1 MKRIVVMLATLMVV
15 ALSVGIYLYENQN
28 PVFYPKPHQPTDT
41 VEPAEQEPE
50 SFEPLTDEAISYT
63 LQNEELNITYNGGAD
78 WINVPIDKELL
89 FHGEYHGNGTELIE
103 DSYILTEN
111 IAAFIYGEETNEE
124 YVEKVLLKYSY
135 DQGETWQD
143 GVIAEALSGVRFRK
157 VDFLHES
164 FGYVVLS
171 GGRTMSQEFSIAYLT
186 HDGGATWEATAEPP
200 TTRLLAF
207 GSFIDE
213 QTGFLS
219 YGTINPEIPDVFVTQ
234 DGGKSWK
241 QAQFNMP
248 PQYMRVFVQAEDP
261 EKHED
266 HLTVLLN
273 QGPNGDYE
281 GGKVKGEF
289 RSEDNGLTW
298 EFSREVQ
305 PDEQG

>member
-1 MKRIVVMLATLMVV
+1 MKRIAVFLATLMVI
-15 ALSVGIYLYENQN
+15 ALSIGIYLYENKN
-28 PVFYPKPHQPTDT
+28 PISFPKLPEPTET
-41 VEPAEQEPE
+41 VDPADQEPE
-50 SFEPLTDEAISYT
+50 TFDPVTDDAISYT
-63 LQNEELNITYNGGAD
+63 LQKDELNITYNGGAD
-78 WINVPIDKELL
+78 WINVPIDKESL

-103 DSYILTEN
+103 DSYVLTEN
-111 IAAFIYGEETNEE
+111 LAAFIYGEETNEE
-124 YVEKVLLKYSY
+124 YVDKVLLKYSH

-143 GVIAEALSGVRFRK
+143 GVITEDFLAVRFRK

-171 GGRTMSQEFSIAYLT
+171 GGRTMSQEFSIVYLT

-200 TTRLLAF
+200 TTRLIAF

-219 YGTINPEIPDVFVTQ
+219 YGTINPEEPDVYVTQ
-234 DGGKSWK
+234 DGGKSWE

-248 PQYMRVFVQAEDP
+248 PQYERVFVQAEDP

-266 HLTVLLN
+266 HLTVHVN
-273 QGPNGDYE
+273 QGSSGDYE

-289 RSEDNGLTW
+289 ISEDNGLTW
-298 EFSREVQ
+298 EFSREVG
-305 PDEQG
+305 PDEQE

>member
-1 MKRIVVMLATLMVV
+1 MKRIAVFLATLMIL
-15 ALSVGIYLYENQN
+15 ALSIGIYLYENQN
-28 PVFYPKPHQPTDT
+28 PIYYPKPTNPIET

-63 LQNEELNITYNGGAD
+63 LQNDELNITYNGGAD

-111 IAAFIYGEETNEE
+111 IAAFIYGEETNQE

-135 DQGETWQD
+135 DRGETWQD

-157 VDFLHES
+157 VDFLNES

-171 GGRTMSQEFSIAYLT
+171 GGRTMSQEFSIVYLT

-200 TTRLLAF
+200 TTRLIAF

-248 PQYMRVFVQAEDP
+248 PEYVRVFVQAEDP

-266 HLTVLLN
+266 YLTVLLN

-298 EFSREVQ
+298 EFFREVQ